1 MLFVADLGQKRKKKE
16 KVRMNNLHAKL
27 FSYTM
32 TNSVLWEVQWCGIL
46 RAQSDLSRELLVLFN
61 PLLSHKIV
69 TYKAGLGRMQTEG
82 HYP

>member
-32 TNSVLWEVQWCGIL
+32 AHSVLWEVQWCGIL
-46 RAQSDLSRELLVLFN
+46 RDQSDLARELFVLFN